1 MSPQPQR
8 ALFSPW
14 VSEITLINAA
24 LASVCLILEAASSS
38 PAFPTQL
45 LLFEYTA
52 GVCWV
57 DANSWQHEHKLEG
70 KRSVQKYVLCRHR
83 QLLNCLLFVIFSI
96 NVPLLLCREIKI
108 PVDKCVGVNVLVEM
122 EYIVPQFAAGA
133 FPGGSVVESACQG
146 SSHGFDSWSGKMPHA
161 TEQLSPGATTTESVL

>member
-1 MSPQPQR
+1 MLLWLLFAWSWRLLPPPQP
-8 ALFSPW
+8 SPPSCYYLNIQLVCAEW
-14 VSEITLINAA
+14 MQIHGSMNISWKVKGVSKNMCSAGIDNFWI
-24 LASVCLILEAASSS
+24 VFCLS
-38 PAFPTQL
+38 F
-45 LLFEYTA
+45 
-52 GVCWV
+52 
-57 DANSWQHEHKLEG
+57 
-70 KRSVQKYVLCRHR
+70 
-83 QLLNCLLFVIFSI
+83 FSI
-96 NVPLLLCREIKI
+96 SVPLLLCREIKI